1 VQADWRELADAASL
15 RMVMPRP
22 TIETIVEVE
31 RALGWSLSRTLRD
44 LYAHCDGL
52 VDEWGYECV
61 LPIVEV
67 GRRNQEF
74 RARFGDLYMSFDDLV
89 FFGQLGN
96 GDMLLQPRVPEIR
109 QGVFRWDHE
118 DDSRTWYAA
127 DVAAAVRR
135 LADD

>member
-1 VQADWRELADAASL
+1 MVVEKQHFDGCVRGASIHTGQVQADWRELADAASL

-74 RARFGDLYMSFDDLV
+74 RARFG
-89 FFGQLGN
+89 
-96 GDMLLQPRVPEIR
+96 
-109 QGVFRWDHE
+109 
-118 DDSRTWYAA
+118 
-127 DVAAAVRR
+127 
-135 LADD
+135 